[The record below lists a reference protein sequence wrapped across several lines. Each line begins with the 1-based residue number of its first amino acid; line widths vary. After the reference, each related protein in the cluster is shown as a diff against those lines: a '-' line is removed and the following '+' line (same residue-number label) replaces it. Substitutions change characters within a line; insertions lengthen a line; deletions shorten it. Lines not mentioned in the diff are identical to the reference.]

1 MDTVKIALLIFLLT
15 SLQLLTTDASF
26 VTTQKSAEHSTTG
39 KPSETTTVPLSTV
52 KNLGA
57 NVTATS
63 VTATSVTA
71 TSVTATNVTATN
83 VTATNVT
90 ATNVT
95 ATNVTAT
102 SVTAT
107 SVTPTKNSTWNST
120 TALATSTVTENT
132 KMSSSPQV
140 PVNSASPYT
149 KDDET
154 QGTQAP
160 TTVTKSDISHLT
172 KKLSGSEDEN
182 TDQDKVKDN
191 KNTDHVDKNL
201 LWILLPVLAL
211 VGAAVVVLLK
221 SKCMKDH
228 DHTEITDNG
237 TENASFQS
245 RPDNAK
251 DGVMLLGVK
260 SSGGEDN
267 AAAR

>member
-1 MDTVKIALLIFLLT
+1 METIKIALLIFLLT
-15 SLQLLTTDASF
+15 SLQLLTTDVSC

-39 KPSETTTVPLSTV
+39 KPSETTTPVTTVPLSTV

-57 NVTATS
+57 NVTETSVAATS
-63 VTATSVTA
+63 VTPTSVTP
-71 TSVTATNVTATN
+71 
-83 VTATNVT
+83 
-90 ATNVT
+90 
-95 ATNVTAT
+95 
-102 SVTAT
+102 T

-120 TALATSTVTENT
+120 TVLATSTVTENT

-149 KDDET
+149 KDNGT

-160 TTVTKSDISHLT
+160 TTVTKSDSRNKTTISDFT
-172 KKLSGSEDEN
+172 KKLPGSEAEN
-182 TDQDKVKDN
+182 TDQDRVKDN

-211 VGAAVVVLLK
+211 VGAAVVALLK

>member
-15 SLQLLTTDASF
+15 SLQLLTTE
-26 VTTQKSAEHSTTG
+26 TTT
-39 KPSETTTVPLSTV
+39 PVTTVPLSTV

-71 TSVTATNVTATN
+71 TSVTAT
-83 VTATNVT
+83 
-90 ATNVT
+90 
-95 ATNVTAT
+95 
-102 SVTAT
+102 
-107 SVTPTKNSTWNST
+107 SVTPTKNSPWNST

-149 KDDET
+149 KD
-154 QGTQAP
+154 
-160 TTVTKSDISHLT
+160 I
-172 KKLSGSEDEN
+172 GSEDEN
-182 TDQDKVKDN
+182 TGQDRVMDN
-191 KNTDHVDKNL
+191 KNTDQDVGQQAGDKNL
-201 LWILLPVLAL
+201 LWILLPVLVL
-211 VGAAVVVLLK
+211 VGAVVVVLLK

>member
-1 MDTVKIALLIFLLT
+1 METIKIALLIFLLT
-15 SLQLLTTDASF
+15 SLQLLTTDVSC

-39 KPSETTTVPLSTV
+39 KPSETTTPVTTVPLSTV

-57 NVTATS
+57 NVTETS
-63 VTATSVTA
+63 VA
-71 TSVTATNVTATN
+71 
-83 VTATNVT
+83 
-90 ATNVT
+90 
-95 ATNVTAT
+95 
-102 SVTAT
+102 AT

-120 TALATSTVTENT
+120 TVLATSTVTENT

-149 KDDET
+149 KDNGT

-160 TTVTKSDISHLT
+160 TTVTKSDSRNKTTISDFT
-172 KKLSGSEDEN
+172 KKLPGSEAEN
-182 TDQDKVKDN
+182 TDQDRVKDN

-211 VGAAVVVLLK
+211 VGAAVVALLK

>member
-1 MDTVKIALLIFLLT
+1 METVKIALLIFLLT
-15 SLQLLTTDASF
+15 SLQLLTTDASC

-39 KPSETTTVPLSTV
+39 KPSETTTPVTTVPLSTV
-52 KNLGA
+52 KNLG
-57 NVTATS
+57 V
-63 VTATSVTA
+63 
-71 TSVTATNVTATN
+71 
-83 VTATNVT
+83 
-90 ATNVT
+90 
-95 ATNVTAT
+95 NVTAT

-107 SVTPTKNSTWNST
+107 SVTPTSVTPTSVTPTNRFCIPENSTWNST

-149 KDDET
+149 KD
-154 QGTQAP
+154 
-160 TTVTKSDISHLT
+160 
-172 KKLSGSEDEN
+172 N
-182 TDQDKVKDN
+182 DQDRVKDN
-191 KNTDHVDKNL
+191 KNTDHVGQQAGDKNL

-211 VGAAVVVLLK
+211 VGAAVVALLK

>member
-15 SLQLLTTDASF
+15 SLQLLTT
-26 VTTQKSAEHSTTG
+26 
-39 KPSETTTVPLSTV
+39 ETTTVPLSTV

-71 TSVTATNVTATN
+71 ASVTATSVTPASVTA
-83 VTATNVT
+83 A
-90 ATNVT
+90 
-95 ATNVTAT
+95 

-120 TALATSTVTENT
+120 TALATSTVTEKT

-149 KDDET
+149 KDN
-154 QGTQAP
+154 G
-160 TTVTKSDISHLT
+160 
-172 KKLSGSEDEN
+172 
-182 TDQDKVKDN
+182 QDRVKDN
-191 KNTDHVDKNL
+191 KNTDQDVDKNL

>member
-15 SLQLLTTDASF
+15 SLQLLTTE
-26 VTTQKSAEHSTTG
+26 TTT
-39 KPSETTTVPLSTV
+39 PVTTVPLSTV

-71 TSVTATNVTATN
+71 TSVTAT
-83 VTATNVT
+83 
-90 ATNVT
+90 
-95 ATNVTAT
+95 
-102 SVTAT
+102 
-107 SVTPTKNSTWNST
+107 SVTPTKNSPWNST

-149 KDDET
+149 KDI
-154 QGTQAP
+154 G
-160 TTVTKSDISHLT
+160 
-172 KKLSGSEDEN
+172 
-182 TDQDKVKDN
+182 QDRVMDN
-191 KNTDHVDKNL
+191 KNTDQDVGQQAGDKNL
-201 LWILLPVLAL
+201 LWILLPVLVL
-211 VGAAVVVLLK
+211 VGAVVVVLLK

>member
-15 SLQLLTTDASF
+15 SLQLLTT
-26 VTTQKSAEHSTTG
+26 
-39 KPSETTTVPLSTV
+39 ETTTVPLSTV

-71 TSVTATNVTATN
+71 ASVTATSVTPASVTA
-83 VTATNVT
+83 A
-90 ATNVT
+90 
-95 ATNVTAT
+95 

-120 TALATSTVTENT
+120 TALATSTVTEKT

-149 KDDET
+149 KDNGT

-160 TTVTKSDISHLT
+160 TTVTKSDSLNKTTISHLT

-182 TDQDKVKDN
+182 TGQDRVKDN
-191 KNTDHVDKNL
+191 KNTDQDVDKNL

>member
-1 MDTVKIALLIFLLT
+1 METVKIALLIFLLT
-15 SLQLLTTDASF
+15 SLQLLTTDASC

-39 KPSETTTVPLSTV
+39 KPSETTTPVTTVPLSTV
-52 KNLGA
+52 KNLG
-57 NVTATS
+57 V
-63 VTATSVTA
+63 
-71 TSVTATNVTATN
+71 
-83 VTATNVT
+83 
-90 ATNVT
+90 
-95 ATNVTAT
+95 NVTAT

-107 SVTPTKNSTWNST
+107 SVTPTSVTPTSVTPTNRFCIPENSTWNST

-149 KDDET
+149 KDNGT

-160 TTVTKSDISHLT
+160 TTVTKSDSLNKTTISDLT
-172 KKLSGSEDEN
+172 KKLPGSEAEN
-182 TDQDKVKDN
+182 TDQDRVKDN

-211 VGAAVVVLLK
+211 VGAAVVALLK

>member
-1 MDTVKIALLIFLLT
+1 METVKIALLIFLLT
-15 SLQLLTTDASF
+15 SLQLLTTDASC

-39 KPSETTTVPLSTV
+39 KPSETTTPVTTVPLSTV
-52 KNLGA
+52 KNLG
-57 NVTATS
+57 V
-63 VTATSVTA
+63 
-71 TSVTATNVTATN
+71 
-83 VTATNVT
+83 
-90 ATNVT
+90 
-95 ATNVTAT
+95 NVTAT

-107 SVTPTKNSTWNST
+107 SVTPTSVTPTSVTPTNRFCIPENSTWNST

-149 KDDET
+149 KD
-154 QGTQAP
+154 
-160 TTVTKSDISHLT
+160 
-172 KKLSGSEDEN
+172 N
-182 TDQDKVKDN
+182 DQDRVKDN

-211 VGAAVVVLLK
+211 VGAAVVALLK

>member
-71 TSVTATNVTATN
+71 TSVTAT
-83 VTATNVT
+83 
-90 ATNVT
+90 
-95 ATNVTAT
+95 
-102 SVTAT
+102 SVTPT
-107 SVTPTKNSTWNST
+107 SVTPTSVTPTSVTPTSVTPTNNSTWNSA
-120 TALATSTVTENT
+120 TALATSRVTENT
-132 KMSSSPQV
+132 KMSSSPQA

-149 KDDET
+149 KDN
-154 QGTQAP
+154 
-160 TTVTKSDISHLT
+160 
-172 KKLSGSEDEN
+172 GSEDEN

>member
-1 MDTVKIALLIFLLT
+1 METVKIALLIFLLT
-15 SLQLLTTDASF
+15 SLQLLTTDASS
-26 VTTQKSAEHSTTG
+26 VAAQKSAEHSTTG
-39 KPSETTTVPLSTV
+39 KPSETTTPVTTVPLSTV

-57 NVTATS
+57 NVTAASITAAS
-63 VTATSVTA
+63 VTAASVTA
-71 TSVTATNVTATN
+71 ASVTAASVTAAS
-83 VTATNVT
+83 VTA
-90 ATNVT
+90 A
-95 ATNVTAT
+95 

-120 TALATSTVTENT
+120 TSTVTEKT

-149 KDDET
+149 KDNGT

-160 TTVTKSDISHLT
+160 TTVTKSDSLNKTTISHLT
-172 KKLSGSEDEN
+172 KNLSGSEDEN
-182 TDQDKVKDN
+182 TGQDRVKDN
-191 KNTDHVDKNL
+191 KNTDQDVDKNL

>member
-26 VTTQKSAEHSTTG
+26 VTTQKSAEHATTV

-71 TSVTATNVTATN
+71 TSVTP
-83 VTATNVT
+83 
-90 ATNVT
+90 
-95 ATNVTAT
+95 
-102 SVTAT
+102 T
-107 SVTPTKNSTWNST
+107 SVTPIKNSTWNST

-140 PVNSASPYT
+140 PVNSTSPYT
-149 KDDET
+149 KD
-154 QGTQAP
+154 
-160 TTVTKSDISHLT
+160 
-172 KKLSGSEDEN
+172 N
-182 TDQDKVKDN
+182 DQDKVKDN

>member
-26 VTTQKSAEHSTTG
+26 VTTQKSAEHATTV

-63 VTATSVTA
+63 
-71 TSVTATNVTATN
+71 
-83 VTATNVT
+83 
-90 ATNVT
+90 
-95 ATNVTAT
+95 VTAT

-140 PVNSASPYT
+140 PVNSTSPYT
-149 KDDET
+149 KDNET

-160 TTVTKSDISHLT
+160 TTVTKSDSINKTTNSHLT

>member
-71 TSVTATNVTATN
+71 TSVTAT
-83 VTATNVT
+83 
-90 ATNVT
+90 
-95 ATNVTAT
+95 
-102 SVTAT
+102 SVTPT
-107 SVTPTKNSTWNST
+107 SVTPTSVTPTSVTPTNNSTWNSA
-120 TALATSTVTENT
+120 TALATSRVTENT
-132 KMSSSPQV
+132 KMSSSPQA

-149 KDDET
+149 KDNET

-160 TTVTKSDISHLT
+160 TTVTKSDISHLN

>member
-1 MDTVKIALLIFLLT
+1 METVKIALLIFLLT
-15 SLQLLTTDASF
+15 SLQLLTTDASS
-26 VTTQKSAEHSTTG
+26 VAAQKSAEHSTTG
-39 KPSETTTVPLSTV
+39 KPSETTTPVTTVPLSTV

-57 NVTATS
+57 NVTAASITAAS
-63 VTATSVTA
+63 VTAASVTA
-71 TSVTATNVTATN
+71 ASVTAASVTAAS
-83 VTATNVT
+83 VTA
-90 ATNVT
+90 A
-95 ATNVTAT
+95 

-120 TALATSTVTENT
+120 TSTVTEKT

-149 KDDET
+149 KDN
-154 QGTQAP
+154 G
-160 TTVTKSDISHLT
+160 
-172 KKLSGSEDEN
+172 
-182 TDQDKVKDN
+182 QDRVKDN
-191 KNTDHVDKNL
+191 KNTDQDVDKNL

>member
-15 SLQLLTTDASF
+15 SLQLLTTE
-26 VTTQKSAEHSTTG
+26 TTT
-39 KPSETTTVPLSTV
+39 PVTTVPLSTV

-71 TSVTATNVTATN
+71 TSVTAT
-83 VTATNVT
+83 
-90 ATNVT
+90 
-95 ATNVTAT
+95 
-102 SVTAT
+102 
-107 SVTPTKNSTWNST
+107 SVTPTKNSPWNST

-149 KDDET
+149 KDIGT

-160 TTVTKSDISHLT
+160 TTVTKSDSLNTTTI
-172 KKLSGSEDEN
+172 SGSEDEN
-182 TDQDKVKDN
+182 TGQDRVMDN
-191 KNTDHVDKNL
+191 KNTDQDVDKNL
-201 LWILLPVLAL
+201 LWILLPVLVL
-211 VGAAVVVLLK
+211 VGAVVVVLLK

>member
-1 MDTVKIALLIFLLT
+1 METVKIALLIFLLT
-15 SLQLLTTDASF
+15 SLQLLTTDASC

-39 KPSETTTVPLSTV
+39 KPSETTTPVTTVPLSTV
-52 KNLGA
+52 KNLG
-57 NVTATS
+57 V
-63 VTATSVTA
+63 
-71 TSVTATNVTATN
+71 
-83 VTATNVT
+83 
-90 ATNVT
+90 
-95 ATNVTAT
+95 NVTAT

-149 KDDET
+149 KD
-154 QGTQAP
+154 
-160 TTVTKSDISHLT
+160 
-172 KKLSGSEDEN
+172 N
-182 TDQDKVKDN
+182 DQDRVKDN
-191 KNTDHVDKNL
+191 KNTDHVGQQAGDKNL

-211 VGAAVVVLLK
+211 VGAAVVALLK

>member
-15 SLQLLTTDASF
+15 SLQLLTTE
-26 VTTQKSAEHSTTG
+26 TTT
-39 KPSETTTVPLSTV
+39 PVTTVPLSTV

-71 TSVTATNVTATN
+71 TSVTAT
-83 VTATNVT
+83 
-90 ATNVT
+90 
-95 ATNVTAT
+95 
-102 SVTAT
+102 
-107 SVTPTKNSTWNST
+107 SVTPTR
-120 TALATSTVTENT
+120 
-132 KMSSSPQV
+132 
-140 PVNSASPYT
+140 
-149 KDDET
+149 T

-160 TTVTKSDISHLT
+160 TTVTKSDSLNTTTI
-172 KKLSGSEDEN
+172 SGSEDEN
-182 TDQDKVKDN
+182 TGQDRVMDN
-191 KNTDHVDKNL
+191 KNTDQDVGQQAGDKNL
-201 LWILLPVLAL
+201 LWILLPVLVL
-211 VGAAVVVLLK
+211 VGAVVVVLLK

>member
-71 TSVTATNVTATN
+71 TSVTAT
-83 VTATNVT
+83 
-90 ATNVT
+90 
-95 ATNVTAT
+95 
-102 SVTAT
+102 SVTPT
-107 SVTPTKNSTWNST
+107 SVTPTSVTPTSVTPTNNSTWNSA
-120 TALATSTVTENT
+120 TALATSRVTENT
-132 KMSSSPQV
+132 KMSSSPQA

-149 KDDET
+149 KD
-154 QGTQAP
+154 
-160 TTVTKSDISHLT
+160 
-172 KKLSGSEDEN
+172 N
-182 TDQDKVKDN
+182 DQDKVKDN

>member
-26 VTTQKSAEHSTTG
+26 VTTQKSAEHATTV

-71 TSVTATNVTATN
+71 TSVTP
-83 VTATNVT
+83 
-90 ATNVT
+90 
-95 ATNVTAT
+95 
-102 SVTAT
+102 T
-107 SVTPTKNSTWNST
+107 SVTPIKNSTWNST

-140 PVNSASPYT
+140 PVNSTSPYT
-149 KDDET
+149 KDN
-154 QGTQAP
+154 
-160 TTVTKSDISHLT
+160 
-172 KKLSGSEDEN
+172 GSEDEN

>member
-1 MDTVKIALLIFLLT
+1 METVKIALLIFLLT
-15 SLQLLTTDASF
+15 SLQLLTTDASC

-39 KPSETTTVPLSTV
+39 KPSETTTPVTTVPLSTV
-52 KNLGA
+52 KNLG
-57 NVTATS
+57 V
-63 VTATSVTA
+63 
-71 TSVTATNVTATN
+71 
-83 VTATNVT
+83 
-90 ATNVT
+90 
-95 ATNVTAT
+95 NVTAT

-107 SVTPTKNSTWNST
+107 SVTPTNRFCIPENSTWNST

-149 KDDET
+149 KDNGT

-160 TTVTKSDISHLT
+160 TTVTKSDSLNKTTISDLT
-172 KKLSGSEDEN
+172 KKLPGSEAEN
-182 TDQDKVKDN
+182 TDQDRVKDN
-191 KNTDHVDKNL
+191 KNTDHVGQQAGDKNL

-211 VGAAVVVLLK
+211 VGAAVVALLK

>member
-1 MDTVKIALLIFLLT
+1 METIKIALLIFLLT
-15 SLQLLTTDASF
+15 SLQLLTTDVSC

-39 KPSETTTVPLSTV
+39 KPSETTTPVTTVPLSTV

-57 NVTATS
+57 NVTETSVAATS
-63 VTATSVTA
+63 VTPTSVTP
-71 TSVTATNVTATN
+71 
-83 VTATNVT
+83 
-90 ATNVT
+90 
-95 ATNVTAT
+95 
-102 SVTAT
+102 T

-120 TALATSTVTENT
+120 TVLATSTVTENT

-149 KDDET
+149 KDNGT

-160 TTVTKSDISHLT
+160 TTVTKSDSRNKTTISDFT
-172 KKLSGSEDEN
+172 KKLPGSEAEN
-182 TDQDKVKDN
+182 TDQDRVKDN
-191 KNTDHVDKNL
+191 KNTDHVGQQAGDKNL

-211 VGAAVVVLLK
+211 VGAAVVALLK

>member
-71 TSVTATNVTATN
+71 TSVTAT
-83 VTATNVT
+83 
-90 ATNVT
+90 
-95 ATNVTAT
+95 
-102 SVTAT
+102 
-107 SVTPTKNSTWNST
+107 SVTPTNNSTWNSA
-120 TALATSTVTENT
+120 TALATSRVTENT
-132 KMSSSPQV
+132 KMSSSPQA

-149 KDDET
+149 KDN
-154 QGTQAP
+154 
-160 TTVTKSDISHLT
+160 
-172 KKLSGSEDEN
+172 GSEDEN

>member
-71 TSVTATNVTATN
+71 TSVTAT
-83 VTATNVT
+83 
-90 ATNVT
+90 
-95 ATNVTAT
+95 
-102 SVTAT
+102 
-107 SVTPTKNSTWNST
+107 SVTPTNNSTWNSA
-120 TALATSTVTENT
+120 TALATSRVTENT
-132 KMSSSPQV
+132 KMSSSPQA

-149 KDDET
+149 KD
-154 QGTQAP
+154 
-160 TTVTKSDISHLT
+160 
-172 KKLSGSEDEN
+172 N
-182 TDQDKVKDN
+182 DQDKVKDN

>member
-71 TSVTATNVTATN
+71 TSVTAT
-83 VTATNVT
+83 
-90 ATNVT
+90 
-95 ATNVTAT
+95 
-102 SVTAT
+102 SVTPT
-107 SVTPTKNSTWNST
+107 SVTPTSVTPTSVTPTNNSTWNSA
-120 TALATSTVTENT
+120 TALATSRVTENT
-132 KMSSSPQV
+132 KMSSSPQA

-149 KDDET
+149 KDN
-154 QGTQAP
+154 
-160 TTVTKSDISHLT
+160 
-172 KKLSGSEDEN
+172 GSEDEN

>member
-15 SLQLLTTDASF
+15 SLQLLTTE
-26 VTTQKSAEHSTTG
+26 TTT
-39 KPSETTTVPLSTV
+39 PVTTVPLSTV

-71 TSVTATNVTATN
+71 TSVTAT
-83 VTATNVT
+83 
-90 ATNVT
+90 
-95 ATNVTAT
+95 
-102 SVTAT
+102 
-107 SVTPTKNSTWNST
+107 SVTPTKNSPWNST

-149 KDDET
+149 KDI
-154 QGTQAP
+154 G
-160 TTVTKSDISHLT
+160 
-172 KKLSGSEDEN
+172 
-182 TDQDKVKDN
+182 QDRVMDN
-191 KNTDHVDKNL
+191 KNTDQDVDKNL
-201 LWILLPVLAL
+201 LWILLPVLVL
-211 VGAAVVVLLK
+211 VGAVVVVLLK